1 MTKNKVLII
10 TAVLAAAM
18 LTACGESISSEPS
31 ETTSLVSVDVEETN
45 SETTVEET
53 ETDTAQSETSAEE
66 SAPTADDI
74 EMPQPFETQGDG
86 DINDGF
92 YLPFNSI
99 LNNIPI
105 ELMGLRSSEDVD
117 GWLSYSSQ
125 SEKTD
130 LNSYQNLYSFITAF
144 DITKEEAET
153 ALAPYIE
160 NGTITAEQLETLCTD
175 SAEKVTN
182 AFASDYSIVVGDKI
196 YCPSWIYNHSV
207 NDYTA
212 VGITA
217 EAVKEKAPLYSELGL
232 SEEASAAFSAKLSEF
247 VGEEIA
253 IEPLKNDES
262 EMSETADIPED
273 NGVEVEE

>member
-1 MTKNKVLII
+1 MTKNKALII
-10 TAVLAAAM
+10 AAVLAAVM
-18 LTACGESISSEPS
+18 LTACGENSAPNETSAVS
-31 ETTSLVSVDVEETN
+31 ETASLVSVT
-45 SETTVEET
+45 SEET
-53 ETDTAQSETSAEE
+53 EEVQSETSAEE
-66 SAPTADDI
+66 STPTSNDI
-74 EMPQPFETQGDG
+74 EMPQPFETQSDG

-117 GWLSYSSQ
+117 GWLSSSSQ
-125 SEKTD
+125 SEKTN

-144 DITKEEAET
+144 GITKEEAET

-175 SAEKVTN
+175 SAEEVTN

-196 YCPSWIYNHSV
+196 YCPSWIYDHSI
-207 NDYTA
+207 NDYTVA
-212 VGITA
+212 GITA
-217 EAVKEKAPLYSELGL
+217 ENVKEKAPLYSELGL
-232 SEEASAAFSAKLSEF
+232 SEEASAAFSAKLSKF
-247 VGEEIA
+247 IGEEIV

-262 EMSETADIPED
+262 ETTAVIED
-273 NGVEVEE
+273 NFEEDIIED